1 MMDMIYFIIFIALF
15 AGLFGIIGFLGYKK
29 TKTAEDYFV
38 AGRKMGSIVIAFS
51 YGATFISAVALIGF
65 SGIASLYGQSIL
77 WLALLNILV
86 GILIAFIVYGFRTRK
101 MGLSL
106 KAVTLPEMLGNRFNS
121 TRLQATSGIII
132 AIFMIA
138 YTSAVF
144 LAISSLF
151 VVTFGIPYE
160 VCVVIFTLV
169 VGIYLIVGGL
179 YAVMWTHAIQG
190 GLMVAGMLILTVGI
204 YGMLGGVGPAH
215 EAAADMASIELGIP
229 LDIGTVSNP
238 WSFSTGVE
246 TVDLVSNFDPSASGF
261 YIDYTDTSDGQINVD
276 SNQNIAI
283 HFSHSVAPNTKE
295 VPDRFKYVC
304 SPDPGGWNEEWN
316 GNYTQVILSHNDF
329 NPGTEYTFEV
339 TGAISGLGSP
349 AGVLAPN
356 GLTSMPPIPSPPF
369 LMLLTLIFGVGIGVL
384 AQPQLVVRY
393 LSAKSEKALKK
404 AIPLGGIFILLMT
417 FTAFSIGPL
426 CNVLMAENGLFY
438 PGSPDKVVPL
448 VIEEVFPQWFVFLF
462 LFAVLAAAMSTASA
476 LFHTAGASIGRDVYE
491 KGLKRKGSGEKSIK
505 ITRIATI
512 GIVIATLIIS
522 LNPPDVVAI
531 MTAFFFGL
539 MAVTFL
545 APYTLMLYWKKI
557 SRAGAW
563 AGMLG
568 GFIFTMIWYILI
580 YSKTATSI
588 IGSSISDNYLI
599 NMLDPIFIG
608 LPLSFLLCIVVS
620 KLIPQDKEEV
630 KVMKKAFENI

>member
-1 MMDMIYFIIFIALF
+1 MDIIFFIIFMALF
-15 AGLFGIIGFLGYKK
+15 IGMFSIIGFFGYKK

-65 SGIASLYGQSIL
+65 SGIASLYGHALL

-86 GILIAFIVYGFRTRK
+86 GILIAFVVYGFRTRK

-121 TRLQATSGIII
+121 TRLQATSGLII

-160 VCVVIFTLV
+160 ICVVIFTVV

-190 GLMVAGMLILTVGI
+190 ALMVVGMLILTVGI

-215 EAAADMASIELGIP
+215 EAAADMTPIELGVP
-229 LDIGTVSNP
+229 LGIGTASNP
-238 WSFSTGVE
+238 WNFSTG
-246 TVDLVSNFDPSASGF
+246 TLAIDKVSNFNPNAAGF
-261 YIDYTDTSDGQINVD
+261 SIDTINPPDGQINVD
-276 SNQNIAI
+276 VGQNIII
-283 HFSHSVAPNTKE
+283 HFSNRAAPNTKQ
-295 VPDRFKYVC
+295 VSDRFKYTC
-304 SPDPGGWNEEWN
+304 SPDPGGWTEEWN
-316 GNYTQVILSHNDF
+316 ENYTQATLSHNDF
-329 NPGTEYTFEV
+329 QSGKTYTFEV
-339 TGAISGLGSP
+339 TDAISGLGSP
-349 AGVLAPN
+349 AGTLAPS
-356 GLTSMPPIPSPPF
+356 GLTSMPPMPSPPF

-404 AIPLGGIFILLMT
+404 AIPYGGIFILLMT

-438 PGSPDKVVPL
+438 PGTPDMVVPL

-462 LFAVLAAAMSTASA
+462 LFAVLSAAMSTASA

-491 KGLKRKGSGEKSIK
+491 KGMKKKGSERKSLK
-505 ITRIATI
+505 ITRVATL

-545 APYTLMLYWKKI
+545 APYTLMLYWKKT
-557 SRAGAW
+557 SKAGAW

-568 GFIFTMIWYILI
+568 GFIFTMFWYVLI
-580 YSKTATSI
+580 YFKTAPQI
-588 IGSSISDNYLI
+588 IGSSMIDNYMV

-608 LPLSFLLCIVVS
+608 LPVSFVLTYIFSILM
-620 KLIPQDKEEV
+620 KQDKDEQ
-630 KVMKKAFENI
+630 KLMKKSFENI

>member
-1 MMDMIYFIIFIALF
+1 MDIIFFIIFMALF
-15 AGLFGIIGFLGYKK
+15 AGMFGIIGFFGYKK

-65 SGIASLYGQSIL
+65 SGAASLFGHGIL

-106 KAVTLPEMLGNRFNS
+106 KAVTLPEMLGNRFKS

-132 AIFMIA
+132 AIFMVA

-151 VVTFGIPYE
+151 VATFGIPYE
-160 VCVVIFTLV
+160 VCVIVFTIV

-190 GLMVAGMLILTVGI
+190 VLMVVGMIILTVGI

-215 EAAADMASIELGIP
+215 EAAADMGPIDLGIP
-229 LDIGTVSNP
+229 LQEGTLANP
-238 WSFSTGVE
+238 WTFTPNNEAEVTLSVIENNSKRADYVIESYNPLEGSDFSTKEDIMISFSHK
-246 TVDLVSNFDPSASGF
+246 TVPSSF
-261 YIDYTDTSDGQINVD
+261 TYT
-276 SNQNIAI
+276 
-283 HFSHSVAPNTKE
+283 
-295 VPDRFKYVC
+295 C
-304 SPDPGGWNEEWN
+304 SPDPSGWNAEWN
-316 GNYTQVILSHNDF
+316 SNYTIVTLSHNDF
-329 NPGTEYTFEV
+329 ELGTTYTFEV
-339 TGAISGLGSP
+339 TGATSGIGSP
-349 AGVLAPN
+349 AATLAPG
-356 GLTSMPPIPSPPF
+356 GLTSMPPFLSPPF
-369 LMLLTLIFGVGIGVL
+369 FILLTLIFGVGIGVL

-404 AIPLGGIFILLMT
+404 AIPYGGIFILLMT

-426 CNVLMAENGLFY
+426 ANVLMDQNNLFY
-438 PGSPDKVVPL
+438 PGSPDLVVPQVVNEL
-448 VIEEVFPQWFVFLF
+448 FPPWFVFLF
-462 LFAVLAAAMSTASA
+462 LFAILSAAMSTASA

-491 KGLKRKGSGEKSIK
+491 KGMKRKGLGEKSIK

-563 AGMLG
+563 AGR
-568 GFIFTMIWYILI
+568 
-580 YSKTATSI
+580 K
-588 IGSSISDNYLI
+588 ISN
-599 NMLDPIFIG
+599 N
-608 LPLSFLLCIVVS
+608 
-620 KLIPQDKEEV
+620 
-630 KVMKKAFENI
+630 